1 MFNFEQLRA
10 RVQGLGGASS
20 FVAFVPGALDL
31 VAVVLAV
38 VSAAL
43 VVAADVSW
51 CALLDLVR
59 MENLSRSLSAK
70 LNLFLDPS
78 AAEADEAGSV
88 GCCCPDSLASC
99 LRMAIRSWTG
109 AWRVARIRWTR
120 EWWTTAPAGTAGV
133 GSSTS
138 VGEEGS
144 PALKLL
150 RTGRRST
157 RLENIRVTVKQL
169 VGIYLPQGACSGD
182 IQ

>member
-1 MFNFEQLRA
+1 M
-10 RVQGLGGASS
+10 
-20 FVAFVPGALDL
+20 
-31 VAVVLAV
+31 AVVLAV
-38 VSAAL
+38 VSVAL
-43 VVAADVSW
+43 VVGADVSC

-59 MENLSRSLSAK
+59 TENLSRSLSAR

-78 AAEADEAGSV
+78 AAEADEAAGSV
-88 GCCCPDSLASC
+88 GCCWPDSLASC

-120 EWWTTAPAGTAGV
+120 EWWTTASAGTAGV
-133 GSSTS
+133 GSAS

-157 RLENIRVTVKQL
+157 RLRNIRVSVKQP
-169 VGIYLPQGACSGD
+169 VGYLLTTRGMFRRHSAARGQYMLGD
-182 IQ
+182 IDGYRVIP